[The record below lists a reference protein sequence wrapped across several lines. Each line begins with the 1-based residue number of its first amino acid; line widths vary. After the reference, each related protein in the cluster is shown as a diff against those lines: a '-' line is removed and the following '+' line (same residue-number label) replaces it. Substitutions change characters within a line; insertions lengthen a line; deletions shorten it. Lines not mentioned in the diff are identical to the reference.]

1 MPISK
6 DNPETLLLVCE
17 LIIIKKKET
26 QRGIQE
32 KLGMV
37 NINAFCNKNYLQL
50 LSFCLITHKTMSSY
64 SGLLLFLPLHAAGND
79 NNK

>member
-1 MPISK
+1 MPIRK

-17 LIIIKKKET
+17 LIKKKKKKET

-37 NINAFCNKNYLQL
+37 NINAFCNKKNICN
-50 LSFCLITHKTMSSY
+50 FCH
-64 SGLLLFLPLHAAGND
+64 FV
-79 NNK
+79 